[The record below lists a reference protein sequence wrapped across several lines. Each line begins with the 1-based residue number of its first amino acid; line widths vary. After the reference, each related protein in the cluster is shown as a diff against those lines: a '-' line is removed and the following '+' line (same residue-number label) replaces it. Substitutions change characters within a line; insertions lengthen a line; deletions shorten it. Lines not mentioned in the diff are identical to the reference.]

1 MGFVSRGRGV
11 IVHRTDCPNLAD
23 IDKNRLQSAQW
34 TGLVETEFVAGIKV
48 IGDNCEGLAAE
59 VFAEISL
66 MHLSLTQVNGRVNK
80 DKNAE
85 IDLRIKL
92 NKRSDID
99 LLMNRLKRNKHI
111 IDVFRTTN

>member
-1 MGFVSRGRGV
+1 
-11 IVHRTDCPNLAD
+11 
-23 IDKNRLQSAQW
+23 
-34 TGLVETEFVAGIKV
+34 
-48 IGDNCEGLAAE
+48 
-59 VFAEISL
+59 

>member
-1 MGFVSRGRGV
+1 MTRKF
-11 IVHRTDCPNLAD
+11 
-23 IDKNRLQSAQW
+23 
-34 TGLVETEFVAGIKV
+34 
-48 IGDNCEGLAAE
+48 AAE

-99 LLMNRLKRNKHI
+99 LLINRLKRNKHI